1 MSVYF
6 SIINSKLTFNNYF
19 NDISLISLLS
29 NILEKSLYN
38 RYSKIELIQS
48 HSWFKN
54 FNIKNVEFWIIN
66 PLFIPKIQHLDYE
79 NNETF
84 IKHSNLMFKEWPK
97 ESGIVVEEKDRK
109 EYKIW
114 FKKF

>member
-1 MSVYF
+1 MYEIAIGQLTFNSNEHDPMSVYF

-54 FNIKNVEFWIIN
+54 FNIKNVEF
-66 PLFIPKIQHLDYE
+66 
-79 NNETF
+79 
-84 IKHSNLMFKEWPK
+84 
-97 ESGIVVEEKDRK
+97 
-109 EYKIW
+109 
-114 FKKF
+114 